1 MALLSPYVA
10 FLFNFRALLPPTR
23 HFAVRAA
30 VDAAVNRT
38 SAPRPD
44 AVEYTWDAGLSL
56 LPLEVKALRSKL
68 CDLTASAVTCP
79 SPSRAALTGVSFPGW
94 AASANAFGLAHGP
107 STVGPGGA
115 KRELPLLLKRQQ
127 MRKLFA
133 SASSAALELHCIK
146 IYFSETG
153 WAKARIVAARKPL
166 PPDHRRVSAERELR
180 RRDIQDD

>member
-10 FLFNFRALLPPTR
+10 FLFNFRALFPPTR

-94 AASANAFGLAHGP
+94 AAQANAFGLAHGP